1 MLCPAATKSLSL
13 PGTRSMIG
21 RPSLVIGRAPTHSR
35 VIRQAHLER
44 NGLAAATIASTR
56 RWLKRLGSGSNSMV
70 PARRTPSSMGT
81 TAMYASSSDDVRHLD
96 ARRHREAVALPGAMG
111 TSIPTSRSTSRVPTP
126 AVTTT

>member
-35 VIRQAHLER
+35 VRSAKLTRDR

-56 RWLKRLGSGSNSMV
+56 RWLKRVGVGVELHG
-70 PARRTPSSMGT
+70 PR
-81 TAMYASSSDDVRHLD
+81 
-96 ARRHREAVALPGAMG
+96 
-111 TSIPTSRSTSRVPTP
+111 
-126 AVTTT
+126 